1 MLGALST
8 IGTQRPNLTAF
19 TPYRISKYHPWLDA
33 AWLCHVALRGNMA
46 STATTVSDQ
55 AINGIPNDQQ
65 TKTSS
70 LSEMGAINIYIILD
84 GIESRDTD

>member
-1 MLGALST
+1 
-8 IGTQRPNLTAF
+8 
-19 TPYRISKYHPWLDA
+19 
-33 AWLCHVALRGNMA
+33 MA